1 LSAKLANIDFDIICT
16 THKKLVNMP
25 ANVPG
30 SSLSTALNIN
40 ISNGLQVF
48 TDTTDS
54 LGSDKFYSFGL
65 QGRSSFNLSLRELG
79 GNFNVD
85 LIQDKNGNGV
95 FDSDEVVAVSQQTRR
110 GERLNTDIDGGDF
123 YIRVY
128 GQGDTFGAY
137 SLTVSAISYANDS
150 NQPVSASPSDLPIA
164 QSRSRRGGQEDRLA
178 SIPAENQSVSQPAP
192 QNASS
197 KTWKQGT
204 LGADQL
210 VYDRTSQV
218 TFVSGNGNINFGT
231 GGRDI
236 LDFKTIGISSNQVT
250 FNWATATAGGVVDN
264 PGNGNRLFDGITLND
279 GKQILFESIE
289 QILFADTSYDLTVA
303 NPGIGLGTQATV
315 TTNDT
320 KFSQQWDLHVTGVH
334 NAWRFT
340 TGSAGVLIGIE
351 DSGLGID
358 SNGVA
363 HPDLRS
369 TIFSGNNYIDES
381 TSYSHGTLV
390 QSAIA
395 AQSNNGFGIA
405 GINWNSDVMHVDVL
419 GNSINGTYQADAG
432 DFTLVNATQTLIN
445 QANSKGQ
452 KLIINLSLVG
462 GSSDG
467 FQQLIANN
475 QDKALFVIASGN
487 DDIGDV
493 SSPGSFAQNYGNV
506 VSVGASWGNKDW
518 YGNSKNLGERASYAN
533 PKWWGSN
540 YASDAAIN
548 AGLRPLTLMTPT
560 EFPAASA
567 DKNSAGSFNFG
578 YNDKFNGTSA
588 STAIASGVASLVW
601 SANTNLS
608 ASQVK
613 AILSETATDLGTS
626 GYDKFYGNGFINAD
640 AAVRRALAIA
650 RNYS

>member
-1 LSAKLANIDFDIICT
+1 
-16 THKKLVNMP
+16 MP

-30 SSLSTALNIN
+30 NSLSTALDIN
-40 ISNGLQVF
+40 ISNGSQVF

-54 LGSDKFYSFGL
+54 LGSSKFYSFGL

-85 LIQDKNGNGV
+85 LIQDKNANGV

-110 GERLNTDIDGGDF
+110 GERLNTDIDGGNY

-128 GQGDTFGAY
+128 GQGDNFGTY
-137 SLTVSAISYANDS
+137 SLTVSAISYDDFI
-150 NQPVSASPSDLPIA
+150 NQPISASPSDLPIA
-164 QSRSRRGGQEDRLA
+164 QNRSRRGGQEDRLA
-178 SIPAENQSVSQPAP
+178 SIPSENQPVSQPAS
-192 QNASS
+192 QNTST

-204 LGADQL
+204 LGADVL
-210 VYDRTSQV
+210 VYDRTNQT

-236 LDFKTIGISSNQVT
+236 LDFKTIGISSTQAT

-264 PGNGNRLFDGITLND
+264 PGNGYRLFDAIILND
-279 GKQILFESIE
+279 GKQVLFESIE
-289 QILFADTSYDLTVA
+289 QILFADTTYDLTVA
-303 NPGIGLGTQATV
+303 NPGIGIGTQATV

-320 KFSQQWDLHVTGVH
+320 NFSQQWDLHITGVH

-351 DSGLGID
+351 DSGLAVD
-358 SNGVA
+358 SNGVT

-369 TIFSGNNYIDES
+369 TIFSESNYLDES
-381 TSYSHGTLV
+381 TGASHGTVV
-390 QSAIA
+390 QSTIA
-395 AQSNNGFGIA
+395 AASNNGFGIA
-405 GINWNSDVMHVDVL
+405 GINWNSDVMHIDVL
-419 GNSINGTYQADAG
+419 GNTINGTYQADAG
-432 DFTLVNATQTLIN
+432 DFNLVNATQTLIN

-452 KLIINLSLVG
+452 KLIVNLSLIG
-462 GSSDG
+462 GSSDA

-475 QDKALFVIASGN
+475 QDKALFVIAAGN
-487 DDIGDV
+487 DDVGEV
-493 SSPGSFAQNYGNV
+493 SSPGSFAQTYGNV
-506 VSVGASWGNKDW
+506 ISVGASWGNKDW
-518 YGNSKNLGERASYAN
+518 YGNSKNPGERVSYAN

-540 YASDAAIN
+540 YTSDTAIN

-567 DKNSAGSFNFG
+567 DKNSTGSFNFG

-588 STAIASGVASLVW
+588 STAIASGIASLVW
-601 SANTNLS
+601 SANTSLS
-608 ASQVK
+608 ASQIR
-613 AILSETATDLGTS
+613 AILSETAYDLGTT
-626 GYDKFYGNGFINAD
+626 GYDKFYGNGFVNAD